1 MISLIHENDALLD
14 PFTIDW
20 INNSLHEYP
29 VSYGHR
35 ASEDGDTFFGSNI
48 FLVRM
53 A

>member
-29 VSYGHR
+29 VAYGHR
-35 ASEDGDTFFGSNI
+35 ETRRWRYIFWKNI
-48 FLVRM
+48 FGRM